1 MKQSILILLS
11 LIFFSVINSYP
22 QQQTKDAGDT
32 TQTLNKKIKIAIWG
46 DSREN
51 LDNAG
56 ENIAGI
62 LLNKITDWDI
72 QIHTGD
78 FTHDG
83 SNKSW
88 KRSLSYKGMDK
99 LFTKDKMLLVTSNH
113 DFKSPSGRAN
123 WDKYTAGVLP
133 VNSVDS
139 STHFYAYHIGN
150 VHIICCDS
158 YVTDSTKMQLWLD
171 DYLAN
176 VNSNEWIIAA
186 WHNPSYNDISYKD
199 SYNKSKLW
207 LKSLY
212 AHHCRFVFN
221 GHAHIYLRT
230 KPLSPNGTIDIKN
243 GIVHIIN
250 GTGGASWEDQQTYVD
265 KTAFT
270 PDEKSFPCITFLTID
285 GNQGIIQ
292 TLDARP
298 GHNLK
303 VIDEYKLEN

>member
-1 MKQSILILLS
+1 MKRYLPILLS
-11 LIFFSVINSYP
+11 LILLSVINLYP
-22 QQQTKDAGDT
+22 QQPTEAAGET
-32 TQTLNKKIKIAIWG
+32 TQAYNKKIKIAIWG

-51 LDNAG
+51 LDNAC
-56 ENIAGI
+56 ENISGI

-83 SNKSW
+83 SNKAW

-99 LFTKDKMLLVTSNH
+99 LFTKDKILLVTSNH
-113 DFKSPSGRAN
+113 DFKSPSGREN
-123 WDKYTAGVLP
+123 WDKYTTGVLP
-133 VNSVDS
+133 VNSLDS
-139 STHFYAYHIGN
+139 TTHFYAYHLGN
-150 VHIICCDS
+150 VHIICCDA
-158 YVTDSTKMQLWLD
+158 YATDSTKMQLWLNN
-171 DYLAN
+171 YFNN
-176 VNSNEWIIAA
+176 VKQGEWIIAA
-186 WHNPSYNDISYKD
+186 WHNPSFSNISYKD
-199 SYNKSKLW
+199 AYNKSFLW

-230 KPLSPNGTIDIKN
+230 NPLDPYGSIDKKN

-250 GTGGASWEDQQTYVD
+250 GTGGASWEGPQTYLD

-270 PDEKSFPCITFLTID
+270 PGEKSFPCITFLTIE
-285 GNQGIIQ
+285 GNHGVIQ